1 MRKVAILA
9 ILAASLAPAATT
21 FTKDVAPILYA
32 RCVQCHRPNDIAP
45 MSLLDYKSARPWAKS
60 IREAVLTGKMPPW
73 FADPH
78 YGNFANAPRLPARE
92 IETIEAW
99 ADGGAPEGNP
109 RDLPSAP
116 VFVES
121 WRPRKPRPR
130 IAFGAALPG
139 KPVHDAHE

>member
-1 MRKVAILA
+1 MRKVPILA
-9 ILAASLAPAATT
+9 ILAASLATAATT
-21 FTKDVAPILYA
+21 FTKDVAPILYE

-78 YGNFANAPRLPARE
+78 FGSFANDPRLSTGE

-99 ADGGAPEGNP
+99 ADGGAIEGNP
-109 RDLPSAP
+109 LDLPRAP
-116 VFVES
+116 FFVDG
-121 WRPRKPRPR
+121 W
-130 IAFGAALPG
+130 
-139 KPVHDAHE
+139 